1 MKVQWSLEQPL
12 IHQIFGVLFH
22 SFLQG
27 GLECLQAAREI
38 IGFLGMECCPLRL
51 GSVKTSSRALDKLYY
66 HISISSRPSPCR
78 NPRLASSNTSDAP
91 LMSQCPQI
99 RIHPPPTRARSRHGF
114 LAPSM

>member
-27 GLECLQAAREI
+27 GLEFLQAAREI
-38 IGFLGMECCPLRL
+38 IGFLGMESCNLWL
-51 GSVKTSSRALDKLYY
+51 GSVKTSSRAIDKLYY
-66 HISISSRPSPCR
+66 HISISSRPSQCR

-91 LMSQCPQI
+91 KKSKCQQL
-99 RIHPPPTRARSRHGF
+99 RNRT
-114 LAPSM
+114 